1 MDISFFIIGPVKE
14 PAIPPPKTDDTD
26 YDNELSCTHYCA
38 MTDLTL
44 VIIKGEG
51 VDFQK
56 FFKHI
61 KKLYIQRLVSQN
73 EHIIDGKYYKA

>member
-1 MDISFFIIGPVKE
+1 MDISLFIIGLVKE

-26 YDNELSCTHYCA
+26 YDNELSYTHYCA

-44 VIIKGEG
+44 VIIKEG

-56 FFKHI
+56 IFKHI
-61 KKLYIQRLVSQN
+61 KKLYIQRLMSQN
-73 EHIIDGKYYKA
+73 EHIIDGIYYKA

>member
-1 MDISFFIIGPVKE
+1 MDISLFIFGLVKE
-14 PAIPPPKTDDTD
+14 PAIPPLKTDNTD
-26 YDNELSCTHYCA
+26 YDNELLCTHYCA

-56 FFKHI
+56 NFKHV
-61 KKLYIQRLVSQN
+61 KKLYIQILVSQN

>member
-1 MDISFFIIGPVKE
+1 MVISLFIFGLVKE
-14 PAIPPPKTDDTD
+14 PAISPPKTDDTD

-56 FFKHI
+56 IFKHI
-61 KKLYIQRLVSQN
+61 KKLYIQRLVLQN